1 MLDHAGA
8 RFVVLDSWR
17 GLAACMVAL
26 FHLRV
31 QSHVS
36 ELGLVRNAYLFVDF
50 FFVLS
55 GFVIAAGYGERL
67 AGGFGFWRFMLLRF
81 GRVYPLHLAVLIG
94 FLVLGGA
101 SLATPNDSKA
111 FFAHLFLLHG
121 LGFISVPVW
130 GNVPSWSIS
139 TEFFIYLIFAA
150 LLRTLRRGALW
161 VMMAAVVA
169 IPVLIC
175 VTSGGMRDADGYQ
188 LARGIY
194 GFAAGMLAWR
204 AFIALRGR
212 FRPAGTAEL
221 AAVLALCAFVSS
233 AGDNAWSVLAPA
245 IFATV
250 IVVFACEAGP
260 VSRVLRHPGFTL
272 LGSASYSI
280 YMVHYFV
287 ARRAADVV
295 ALADRSGIPVRAYLG
310 VERWAGDFALT
321 LYLLMVIATSL
332 LTYKTIEGPCRSW
345 FREMARLQPSRRV
358 NI

>member
-1 MLDHAGA
+1 
-8 RFVVLDSWR
+8 
-17 GLAACMVAL
+17 MVAL

-55 GFVIAAGYGERL
+55 GFVIAAGYSERL
-67 AGGFGFWRFMLLRF
+67 AGGFGFWRFILLRF

-94 FLVLGGA
+94 FLLFGGA
-101 SLATPNDSKA
+101 SLATPNDCEA

-121 LGFISVPVW
+121 VGFISVPVW

-139 TEFFIYLIFAA
+139 TEFFVYLIFGALICNLRRAA
-150 LLRTLRRGALW
+150 LWL
-161 VMMAAVVA
+161 VAAVVLA
-169 IPVLIC
+169 MPVVIY
-175 VTSGGMRDADGYQ
+175 VTSGGMRDSDGYQ
-188 LARGIY
+188 LVRGLY

-204 AFIALRGR
+204 AFIALRAR
-212 FRPAGTAEL
+212 FRPTGPAEL
-221 AAVLALCAFVSS
+221 VAVLALCAFVST
-233 AGDNAWSVLAPA
+233 AGGNAWSVLAPA
-245 IFATV
+245 IFAMV
-250 IVVFACEAGP
+250 IVVFACETGL
-260 VSRVLRHPGFTL
+260 VSRVLRRPGFAL

-287 ARRAADVV
+287 ARRAADLV
-295 ALADRSGIPVRAYLG
+295 ALADRSGIPVRGYIG

-321 LYLLMVIATSL
+321 LYLLVVIATSL

-345 FREMARLQPSRRV
+345 FRQMASLQPSRRV